1 MERLKNSG
9 GATSWIVNVSMNVLV
24 SRERLKNQQQEEEG
38 ENSESPRDLVT
49 QLPSPEKSTIDF
61 AHHKL
66 EMCSYRMQKQINEV

>member
-1 MERLKNSG
+1 
-9 GATSWIVNVSMNVLV
+9 MNVLV

-61 AHHKL
+61 AHHKDD
-66 EMCSYRMQKQINEV
+66 